1 MFVQFNQSHQ
11 CSLFF
16 VSEIIW
22 GIHPVQ
28 EALRGGAA
36 IDRIYIGD
44 GRKGAGI
51 HDIVREAK
59 ARGIEVRFEPHERLA
74 KRTQGQANHQGVVA
88 VTVAFEYASLET
100 LLNVAKRRDEPP
112 FLLVLDQIQD
122 PHNFGAILRSAECAG
137 AHGVIIAKRKAAEV
151 TPIVIKAAAGA
162 TAYLPICRVTNIAE
176 TLEELKQHGL
186 WIIGSSDQAAQTF
199 TAADLTGA
207 IALVIGNEGEGIRRL
222 VAERCDLMV
231 SIPLYGKVSSL
242 NASVASAL
250 LAFEVRQ
257 QRNHRKFC

>member
-1 MFVQFNQSHQ
+1 MEYRQRFQPLNS
-11 CSLFF
+11 
-16 VSEIIW
+16 VSDIIW

-28 EALRGGAA
+28 EALRSGAA

-51 HDIVREAK
+51 HEIVREAK
-59 ARGIEVRFEPHERLA
+59 TQGIEVRFEPYERLA
-74 KRTQGQANHQGVVA
+74 KRAQGNASHQGVVA
-88 VTVAFEYASLET
+88 LSVTFEYASLEK
-100 LLNVAKRRDEPP
+100 LLAASKERGEPP
-112 FLLVLDQIQD
+112 FFIVLDQIQD

-151 TPIVIKAAAGA
+151 TPIVVKAAAGA
-162 TAYLPICRVTNIAE
+162 TAYLPVCRVTNIAE
-176 TLEELKQHGL
+176 TLEELKQHGV
-186 WIIGSSDQAAQTF
+186 WVIGSSDQAMQAF
-199 TAADLTGA
+199 TDADFTGA

-222 VAERCDLMV
+222 VADRCDLMV
-231 SIPLYGKVSSL
+231 SIPLYGRVSSL

-257 QRNHRKFC
+257 QRNRRKSIS

>member
-1 MFVQFNQSHQ
+1 MSD
-11 CSLFF
+11 
-16 VSEIIW
+16 IIW

-28 EALRGGAA
+28 EALRSGTA

-44 GRKGAGI
+44 GRKGSGI
-51 HDIVREAK
+51 QEIVHEAK
-59 ARGIEVRFEPHERLA
+59 RQGIEVRFEPYERLA
-74 KRTQGQANHQGVVA
+74 KRAQGNANHQGVVA
-88 VTVAFEYASLET
+88 VTVTFAYASLET
-100 LLNVAKRRDEPP
+100 LLNVAKRRGEPP
-112 FLLVLDQIQD
+112 FLIVLDQIQD

-151 TPIVIKAAAGA
+151 TPIVVKAAAGA
-162 TAYLPICRVTNIAE
+162 TSHLPICRVTNIAE

-186 WIIGSSDQAAQTF
+186 WIIGSSNQAAQAF
-199 TAADLTGA
+199 TDADLTGA

-231 SIPLYGKVSSL
+231 LIPLYGKVSSL

-250 LAFEVRQ
+250 LAFEVRH
-257 QRNHRKFC
+257 QRNRRKLY